1 MAETI
6 VELLTDV
13 ADAIREKKGSNE
25 PINAQNFANEIKNLP
40 SGGDNGLA
48 DALVKRTI
56 TEYVNNEIT
65 EIGDYVFYHCKDLTS
80 LSLSNVT
87 KIGKLATFECI
98 SLTTLEVPNVE
109 ELSIQAIYGCKV
121 LKEVYMPRLT
131 YLNDQAFRACSAL
144 TRADIGNCTSIGAM
158 SFFMTKL
165 DTLIIHTP
173 SVCTLANTNV
183 FDSTPIKSG
192 TGFVYVPDNL
202 VDAYKE
208 ATNWST
214 FANQIKPISELPNNE

>member
-40 SGGDNGLA
+40 SGGDNVLA
-48 DALVKRTI
+48 DSIVNRTI

-65 EIGDYVFYHCKDLTS
+65 EIGDYVFYLCKDLTS

-87 KIGKLATFECI
+87 KIGRQAFFECI
-98 SLTTLEVPNVE
+98 SLTTLEVPNIE
-109 ELSIQAIYGCKV
+109 EMSVQAIYGCKV

-131 YLNDQAFRACSAL
+131 YLNDQVFRACSAL

-192 TGFVYVPDNL
+192 TGYIYVPDDL
-202 VDAYKE
+202 VDAYKG

-214 FANQIKPISELPNNE
+214 YASQIKGLSELPQE